1 VDYLL
6 DDTGAAAA
14 QQPGDTAGVTPLFDG
29 ESRCERF
36 TQRVLRF
43 GPGSSLERRDSAA
56 DEVLYVLAGSG
67 DAELGGDPVE
77 LHPGTAAFVPS
88 GTPWHVSRAEGLEV
102 LSVLVHEPLPGPAE
116 PAVLDVAASDD
127 GVATAGRQFR
137 LLATPEVGCAS
148 VTQFV
153 GYIPV
158 GRAPDHFHAYDE
170 VVYVLEGEGALHI
183 GGETAALRPGS
194 AVHLPAR
201 LVHCL
206 ENTGP
211 GEMQVL
217 GVFRPAGSPAEA
229 YYPDGTRAQ
238 Y

>member
-1 VDYLL
+1 MRYCL
-6 DDTGAAAA
+6 
-14 QQPGDTAGVTPLFDG
+14 QPGETPLFG
-29 ESRCERF
+29 LERGCAEF
-36 TQRVLRF
+36 EQRVLRF
-43 GPGSSLERRDSAA
+43 PEPSGERLNADA
-56 DEVLYVLAGSG
+56 DEVLYVLSGSG
-67 DAELGGDPVE
+67 AATVGGE
-77 LHPGTAAFVPS
+77 RSAFAPGTAAFVAR
-88 GTPWHVSRAEGLEV
+88 GIPWGVADVYDLEV
-102 LSVLVHEPLPGPAE
+102 LSVLVREPLPAE
-116 PAVLDVAASDD
+116 GHAVLEVADSEADT
-127 GVATAGRQFR
+127 ATAGRMFR
-137 LLATPEVGCAS
+137 LLATPEVGCAT

-158 GRAPDHFHAYDE
+158 GRAPDHFHTYDE

-183 GGETAALRPGS
+183 GGETAPLRPGS

-229 YYPDGTRAQ
+229 YYPDGTRAR

>member
-1 VDYLL
+1 MPLFGAETGCPEFEQRLL
-6 DDTGAAAA
+6 RFDGAAPPRAN
-14 QQPGDTAGVTPLFDG
+14 DG
-29 ESRCERF
+29 S
-36 TQRVLRF
+36 
-43 GPGSSLERRDSAA
+43 
-56 DEVLYVLAGSG
+56 DEVLYVLAG
-67 DAELGGDPVE
+67 GGTATIAGESVE
-77 LHPGTAAFVPS
+77 LEEGGAAWIAS
-88 GTPWHVSRAEGLEV
+88 GESWRVDEAGALEV
-102 LSVLVHEPLPGPAE
+102 LSVLVREPLGADGKTHTVVGADDAE
-116 PAVLDVAASDD
+116 EGA
-127 GVATAGRQFR
+127 ATAGRHFR
-137 LLATPEVGCAS
+137 LLATPERGCAS

-158 GRAPDHFHAYDE
+158 GRAPDHFHTYDE
-170 VVYVLEGEGALHI
+170 VVYVLQGEGALHI
-183 GGETAALRPGS
+183 DGESAPLHPGS

-211 GEMQVL
+211 GEMHVL